1 MTRQTE
7 RGEDASGERESIE
20 SRRESRFCPK
30 AIPDVVKKERKPSSC
45 SSSSTRRVLRRAR
58 TRTDADDATVVRD
71 ANGSGNPRR
80 ASSNDASLPPSA
92 SASAAASSAVAP
104 AAPTS
109 AAEPLPAPAPA
120 SVSAPAPASPPA
132 RRPLLLLLEVLLLDE
147 ADHLI
152 RDADVLDGV
161 PAHVA
166 VGHAPEPVA
175 VLARADHL
183 LQVHVHPRVA
193 AHKVAVVR
201 LAVLKLH
208 QLRERDAR
216 GTNEAKKMDDERRGV
231 SARERRKKA
240 SRQIFVDA
248 GRSIRA
254 RSPASRA
261 ARAPCRDTAEARD
274 ARAGPRETKRR
285 LDVPWGG
292 PGTSS
297 AARGAASRAV
307 VVLDCGT
314 RPITRAAGESVC
326 DRWGLTARRAGAP
339 FAIERLGSS
348 RTIEDAGSVSPSRRA
363 RWRVAT
369 PRGRARLPHQS
380 RISGRAKKHRRV
392 QFRAR
397 SVSHSAARQQRQS
410 GSRGVRPRLGA

>member
-7 RGEDASGERESIE
+7 RGEDASGERKSIE

-30 AIPDVVKKERKPSSC
+30 AIPDVVKKERKRSSC
-45 SSSSTRRVLRRAR
+45 SSSSTRRVIRRAR
-58 TRTDADDATVVRD
+58 TRADVDDATVVRD

-231 SARERRKKA
+231 SATRAKKKSEPSDLRRRGA
-240 SRQIFVDA
+240 VD
-248 GRSIRA
+248 
-254 RSPASRA
+254 SRA
-261 ARAPCRDTAEARD
+261 IARVSRGARAVSGHR
-274 ARAGPRETKRR
+274 
-285 LDVPWGG
+285 GG
-292 PGTSS
+292 
-297 AARGAASRAV
+297 
-307 VVLDCGT
+307 
-314 RPITRAAGESVC
+314 
-326 DRWGLTARRAGAP
+326 ARRAGGASRDKTSARRTMGWP
-339 FAIERLGSS
+339 WDVFSSERGSISRGGGFGLRHAADHACGGRICLRPLGSHGAKS
-348 RTIEDAGSVSPSRRA
+348 GGSVRDRAARVFEDDRGRRVCVTESPSAVACGDAARPRA
-363 RWRVAT
+363 FAPSISNFREGQKT
-369 PRGRARLPHQS
+369 P
-380 RISGRAKKHRRV
+380 
-392 QFRAR
+392 AR
-397 SVSHSAARQQRQS
+397 SISRPLGFSLCARQQRQS

>member
-1 MTRQTE
+1 M
-7 RGEDASGERESIE
+7 
-20 SRRESRFCPK
+20 
-30 AIPDVVKKERKPSSC
+30 
-45 SSSSTRRVLRRAR
+45 
-58 TRTDADDATVVRD
+58 
-71 ANGSGNPRR
+71 
-80 ASSNDASLPPSA
+80 PPSA
-92 SASAAASSAVAP
+92 PASPAAPSVAPASAA
-104 AAPTS
+104 S

-132 RRPLLLLLEVLLLDE
+132 HRPLLLLLEVLLLDE

-175 VLARADHL
+175 VFARADHL

-193 AHKVAVVR
+193 AHQVAVVR

-208 QLRERDAR
+208 QLRERAER
-216 GTNEAKKMDDERRGV
+216 GTNEAKKKNEGRVSDE
-231 SARERRKKA
+231 SEERKKA

-307 VVLDCGT
+307 VVLDCCGT
-314 RPITRAAGESVC
+314 RPITRAAGESVS

-348 RTIEDAGSVSPSRRA
+348 RMIEDAGSVSPSRRA

-369 PRGRARLPHQS
+369 TRGRARLPHQS
-380 RISGRAKKHRRV
+380 RISGRAKTHRRV

-397 SVSHSAARQQRQS
+397 SFSRSAARQQRQS

>member
-1 MTRQTE
+1 VQITSFKCTFIHVSQLTRWPLYV
-7 RGEDASGERESIE
+7 SP
-20 SRRESRFCPK
+20 FL
-30 AIPDVVKKERKPSSC
+30 
-45 SSSSTRRVLRRAR
+45 SSTSCANGPNAGR
-58 TRTDADDATVVRD
+58 TR
-71 ANGSGNPRR
+71 RR
-80 ASSNDASLPPSA
+80 KRTRGA
-92 SASAAASSAVAP
+92 SA
-104 AAPTS
+104 T
-109 AAEPLPAPAPA
+109 
-120 SVSAPAPASPPA
+120 
-132 RRPLLLLLEVLLLDE
+132 R
-147 ADHLI
+147 
-152 RDADVLDGV
+152 
-161 PAHVA
+161 
-166 VGHAPEPVA
+166 
-175 VLARADHL
+175 
-183 LQVHVHPRVA
+183 
-193 AHKVAVVR
+193 
-201 LAVLKLH
+201 
-208 QLRERDAR
+208 
-216 GTNEAKKMDDERRGV
+216 AKK
-231 SARERRKKA
+231 RKKA

-307 VVLDCGT
+307 VVLDCCGT
-314 RPITRAAGESVC
+314 RPITRAAGESVS

-348 RTIEDAGSVSPSRRA
+348 RMIEDAGSVSPSRRA

-369 PRGRARLPHQS
+369 TRGRARLPHQS

-397 SVSHSAARQQRQS
+397 SFSHSARQQRQS

>member
-1 MTRQTE
+1 MRQNRSPSLLVQITSFKCTFIHVSQLTRWPLYV
-7 RGEDASGERESIE
+7 SP
-20 SRRESRFCPK
+20 FL
-30 AIPDVVKKERKPSSC
+30 
-45 SSSSTRRVLRRAR
+45 SSTSCANGPNAGR
-58 TRTDADDATVVRD
+58 TR
-71 ANGSGNPRR
+71 RR
-80 ASSNDASLPPSA
+80 KRTRGA
-92 SASAAASSAVAP
+92 SA
-104 AAPTS
+104 T
-109 AAEPLPAPAPA
+109 
-120 SVSAPAPASPPA
+120 
-132 RRPLLLLLEVLLLDE
+132 R
-147 ADHLI
+147 
-152 RDADVLDGV
+152 
-161 PAHVA
+161 
-166 VGHAPEPVA
+166 
-175 VLARADHL
+175 
-183 LQVHVHPRVA
+183 
-193 AHKVAVVR
+193 
-201 LAVLKLH
+201 
-208 QLRERDAR
+208 
-216 GTNEAKKMDDERRGV
+216 AKK
-231 SARERRKKA
+231 RKKA

-307 VVLDCGT
+307 VVLDCCGT
-314 RPITRAAGESVC
+314 RPITRAAGESVS

-348 RTIEDAGSVSPSRRA
+348 RMIEDAGSVSPSRRA

-369 PRGRARLPHQS
+369 TRGRARLPHQS

-397 SVSHSAARQQRQS
+397 SFSLSAARQQRQS

>member
-1 MTRQTE
+1 M
-7 RGEDASGERESIE
+7 
-20 SRRESRFCPK
+20 
-30 AIPDVVKKERKPSSC
+30 
-45 SSSSTRRVLRRAR
+45 
-58 TRTDADDATVVRD
+58 
-71 ANGSGNPRR
+71 
-80 ASSNDASLPPSA
+80 PPSA
-92 SASAAASSAVAP
+92 PASPAAPSVAPASAA
-104 AAPTS
+104 S

-132 RRPLLLLLEVLLLDE
+132 HRPLLLLLEVLLLDE

-152 RDADVLDGV
+152 RDADVLDRV

-175 VLARADHL
+175 VFARADHL

-193 AHKVAVVR
+193 AHQVAVVR

-208 QLRERDAR
+208 QLRDGEDAR
-216 GTNEAKKMDDERRGV
+216 GTNEAKKKNEGRVSDE
-231 SARERRKKA
+231 SEERKKA
-240 SRQIFVDA
+240 SRQICVDA

-307 VVLDCGT
+307 VVLDCCGT
-314 RPITRAAGESVC
+314 RPITRAAGESVS

-348 RTIEDAGSVSPSRRA
+348 RMIEDAGSVSPSRRA

-369 PRGRARLPHQS
+369 TRGRARLPHQS

-397 SVSHSAARQQRQS
+397 SFSDSARQQRQS